1 MFIKLPQSLP
11 EIMSHDFRADTVK
24 YGVVHGIDT
33 GNAAPCRTA
42 PRPLGSRPKAT
53 LGKAAWMDLLEK
65 SIIERY
71 QSNWSSG
78 LHLQPKPDGTYR
90 PCGDFRQLNEKTL
103 TDMHPIPHLRYFT
116 AKLNG
121 AKVYSKVYLSK
132 AYHQIPI
139 KKEEPHKT
147 AITTQWGQ
155 F

>member
-1 MFIKLPQSLP
+1 
-11 EIMSHDFRADTVK
+11 
-24 YGVVHGIDT
+24 
-33 GNAAPCRTA
+33 
-42 PRPLGSRPKAT
+42 
-53 LGKAAWMDLLEK
+53 MDLLEK

-90 PCGDFRQLNEKTL
+90 PCGDFRQLNEQTL